1 MADAK
6 GRVGGHRA
14 FIRLCRQLRIAN
26 VGTNRLTMIGRP
38 RVRAVSCFAVAC
50 RARALG
56 ELLRTWKMM
65 TVHGVYTV
73 CSGLSERRC
82 SADAELEHNRHGLD
96 AGHCV
101 ASLGVVAFVL
111 HAAPLSA
118 AARRRTA
125 SVCVDEHNQRWMFWA
140 RGRELTMS

>member
-1 MADAK
+1 
-6 GRVGGHRA
+6 
-14 FIRLCRQLRIAN
+14 
-26 VGTNRLTMIGRP
+26 MIGRP

-140 RGRELTMS
+140 RGRELTSIFRRF